1 MAARAVSASV
11 HDVGFHRACIHP
23 GRLVMMSKYTGWV
36 LALAVCSLI
45 AQKGGLGA
53 ETLFRRP
60 PPTQRAICKD
70 FHAPAGL
77 DRYCV
82 SSVLRQDPE
91 VNRFNY
97 GPESLFDNDS
107 NTAWVEGVDGQGIG
121 EWIVIEFDGLRLVKD
136 IQTANGYNKDRQLY
150 QKNSRVKELKIEF
163 SQREK
168 RTVVIQDTGATQSIA
183 LPKDQPLKAYWVKF
197 TIESVYP
204 GNKFEDTAISELHV
218 VSEAIEP

>member
-1 MAARAVSASV
+1 MR
-11 HDVGFHRACIHP
+11 
-23 GRLVMMSKYTGWV
+23 KYKLCV

-45 AQKGGLGA
+45 AQEERLVA
-53 ETLFRRP
+53 ETLVRP
-60 PPTQRAICKD
+60 LSHTQRAICKD
-70 FHAPAGL
+70 FHGPAGL

-82 SSVLRQDPE
+82 SSVLPQDPD

-121 EWIVIEFDGLRLVKD
+121 EWIVIEFDGLRLVRD
-136 IQTANGYNKDRQLY
+136 IQIANGYNKGRQLY
-150 QKNSRVKELKIEF
+150 QKNSRVKELKLEF
-163 SQREK
+163 SQRER
-168 RTVVIQDTGATQSIA
+168 RTVVIQDTGVTQSIA
-183 LPKDQPLKAYWVKF
+183 LPKDQPLKAYWVKL

-218 VSEAIEP
+218 ISEAIELNTHDW